1 MSETKRPTSM
11 LEAVKA
17 INNAR
22 KNQVLTSG
30 SLIPECKRCSMG
42 TMSADYALYGG
53 IPEGKITQ
61 FAGESHSG
69 KSLMALFCMAMYQK
83 KYPDK
88 VNVYIDAEETLV
100 GQIEWM
106 AQATGL
112 DVNHNFLRYD
122 CTGLSAEEI
131 FDDIYDTMMPTED
144 IGMIIIDSAPALI
157 SKDEL
162 EAKISEDKGQRASI
176 AKPLGRFT
184 KKMVHALAR
193 RGNPMIIINHTRPA
207 GKTYTGAT
215 IYTEPCGYALNFFP
229 TIKVRFGKRTF
240 TKGDKID
247 IPQSLIKKPEDSD
260 GICLTFSVTKNK
272 IGACDR
278 SGGKIILRKDNYE
291 GGAGVDLI
299 TDLFE
304 IITTGKI
311 ARLDGNTWYLEDP
324 YTRDPYIDEETG
336 MPIKC
341 GSRDKLKA
349 YLREHPAFTKMY
361 SEAVSNYINQ
371 TGSGVSLLSDAEIKA
386 ITDVDKSVDENLD
399 KSEYDPDKDKNEEG
413 DEK

>member
-1 MSETKRPTSM
+1 M
-11 LEAVKA
+11 
-17 INNAR
+17 
-22 KNQVLTSG
+22 
-30 SLIPECKRCSMG
+30 
-42 TMSADYALYGG
+42 
-53 IPEGKITQ
+53 
-61 FAGESHSG
+61 
-69 KSLMALFCMAMYQK
+69 FCMAKYQE
-83 KYPDK
+83 KYPEK
-88 VNVYIDAEETLV
+88 FNIYIDAEETLS

-106 AQATGL
+106 AKATGL

-131 FDDIYDTMMPTED
+131 FDDIYDNLMPCDD

-162 EAKISEDKGQRASI
+162 DAKISEDKGQRASI

-193 RGNPMIIINHTRPA
+193 QGNPMIVINHTRPA
-207 GKTYTGAT
+207 GKTYSGAT

-247 IPQSLIKKPEDSD
+247 IAQSFIKKPEDSD

-278 SGGKIILRKDNYE
+278 SGGKLILRKDNYE

-299 TDLFE
+299 SDLFE

-311 ARLDGNTWYLEDP
+311 ARLEGNTWYLENP
-324 YTRDPYIDEETG
+324 FTHEAYLDENG
-336 MPIKC
+336 DPIKC
-341 GSRDKLKA
+341 GSKEKLKI
-349 YLREHPAFTKMY
+349 YLREHPDFTKMY
-361 SEAVSNYINQ
+361 SGVVSDFVNK
-371 TGSGVSLLSDAEIKA
+371 TGSGISLLSDEELKE
-386 ITDVDKSVDENLD
+386 ITDMEKSVDENLD
-399 KSEYDPDKDKNEEG
+399 KSEYNPKDDDDEDKGEE
-413 DEK
+413 